1 MLKRK
6 SFHTQFYHRFVYSL
20 ISLAIALGLDGVFLG
35 LKKERDEDR
44 ELTVENIKS
53 LDLTMKHLF
62 ILSFFHRGR
71 FLSIFFSVLI
81 FLRILRHSKALFF
94 FLISWFLSLKF
105 IRFPFFSPFLLFS
118 HQNGEFYFVIILFFF
133 SFW

>member
-71 FLSIFFSVLI
+71 FLSIFFQS
-81 FLRILRHSKALFF
+81 
-94 FLISWFLSLKF
+94 
-105 IRFPFFSPFLLFS
+105 
-118 HQNGEFYFVIILFFF
+118 
-133 SFW
+133 